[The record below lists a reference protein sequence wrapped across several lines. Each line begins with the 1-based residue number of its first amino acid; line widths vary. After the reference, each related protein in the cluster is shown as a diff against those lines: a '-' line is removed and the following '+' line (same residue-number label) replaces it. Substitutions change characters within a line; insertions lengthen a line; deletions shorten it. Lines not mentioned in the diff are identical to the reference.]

1 LRENGRVNG
10 SSPGRARVT
19 DDRPP
24 PAPVID
30 RIGRPRSLA
39 VIAADQI
46 RELIVTDRLRL
57 GQQLSEAGLAE
68 QLGISRT
75 PVRDALLRLQAE
87 RLVEI
92 QPQHGSFVFRYDAGQ
107 LRSILG
113 LREILEVG
121 ALRVALKGN
130 RPHTLDALAAA
141 VAAAEPIVA
150 LGPEAFQLPD
160 TAFHGAILQASQNP
174 ELIDA
179 YGRIIG
185 RVRAIRFRVTR
196 TMAQIRKSQADH
208 CAVVAAIRAGDD
220 AVAEEV
226 LARHVYNSYF
236 VFTERADADI
246 GSDAGP
252 GNRA

>member
-1 LRENGRVNG
+1 MTGDSTNEEFLRLAEVTGNRSSG
-10 SSPGRARVT
+10 SMA
-19 DDRPP
+19 
-24 PAPVID
+24 VID

-39 VIAADQI
+39 VTAADQI
-46 RELIVTDRLRL
+46 RELIITDRLHL
-57 GQQLSEAGLAE
+57 GQQLSEAGLAD

-113 LREILEVG
+113 LREVLEVG
-121 ALRVALKGN
+121 ALRAALKTN
-130 RPHTLDALAAA
+130 HSATLAALAAE

-150 LGPEAFQLPD
+150 RGPEAYQAPD
-160 TAFHGAILQASQNP
+160 TAFHTAILQASQNP

-196 TMAQIRKSQADH
+196 TMEQITKSQADH
-208 CAVVAAIRAGDD
+208 RAVVAAIKAGDH
-220 AVAEEV
+220 AGAEDV

-236 VFTERADADI
+236 VFAATAGAGI
-246 GSDAGP
+246 AAGSAP
-252 GNRA
+252 